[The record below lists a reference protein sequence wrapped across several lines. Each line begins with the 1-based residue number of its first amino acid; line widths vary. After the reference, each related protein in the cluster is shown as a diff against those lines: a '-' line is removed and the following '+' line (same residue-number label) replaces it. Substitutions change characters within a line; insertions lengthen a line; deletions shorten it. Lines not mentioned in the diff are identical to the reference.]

1 MRGGRSKLKA
11 PGRDRDGRRGVGAAR
26 RRSAR
31 GHEAFGTTRAREL
44 LTGKLARNFKRR
56 SAGRGAR
63 QEFSNEKT
71 CSVRSCSRR
80 YYLVQLPS
88 LWPKTEH
95 RVLQEPRRGMRCR
108 STAAK
113 RATPAHLDM
122 PQVTIQI
129 TI

>member
-56 SAGRGAR
+56 GRARGEALDRSSRIKNLLWKQLQPPLLLSSVAFAMAKDNTGCFRNLAGA
-63 QEFSNEKT
+63 
-71 CSVRSCSRR
+71 
-80 YYLVQLPS
+80 
-88 LWPKTEH
+88 
-95 RVLQEPRRGMRCR
+95 
-108 STAAK
+108 
-113 RATPAHLDM
+113 
-122 PQVTIQI
+122 
-129 TI
+129 